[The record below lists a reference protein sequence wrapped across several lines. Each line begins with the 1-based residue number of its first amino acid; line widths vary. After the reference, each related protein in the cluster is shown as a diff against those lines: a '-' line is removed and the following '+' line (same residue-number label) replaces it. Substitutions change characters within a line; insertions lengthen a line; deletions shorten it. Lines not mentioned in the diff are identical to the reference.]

1 MANTNTPTIE
11 GKTFLVEPQF
21 DIEYTRTDEPG
32 MIGFEDTF
40 EISIVKVKLNGHDVM
55 QMLTVDQLNEL
66 QTNIE
71 EQESKN
77 PTKQKELYTHE

>member
-1 MANTNTPTIE
+1 MAKTNTPTLEAKSI
-11 GKTFLVEPQF
+11 LVEPTF
-21 DIEYTRTDEPG
+21 DVEYIRTEVPG

-40 EISIVKVKLNGHDVM
+40 EIEIVKVKMNGFDV
-55 QMLTVDQLNEL
+55 LHILSVDQLNEI

-77 PTKQKELYTHE
+77 PTNTKELYTHE

>member
-11 GKTFLVEPQF
+11 AKTFLVEPVF
-21 DIEYTRTDEPG
+21 EVEYRRIDEPG

-40 EISIVKVKLNGHDVM
+40 EIEIVKVKMNGHDVTNI
-55 QMLTVDQLNEL
+55 LTFDQLSEI

-77 PTKQKELYTHE
+77 PTNTKELYTHE

>member
-1 MANTNTPTIE
+1 MAKINTPTLEAKSI
-11 GKTFLVEPQF
+11 LVEPTF
-21 DIEYTRTDEPG
+21 DVEYTRTDEPG

-40 EISIVKVKLNGHDVM
+40 EIEIVKVKMNGFDV
-55 QMLTVDQLNEL
+55 LHILSVDQLNEI

-77 PTKQKELYTHE
+77 PTNTKELYTHE